1 MRMYKDAAPL
11 GLIEASSA
19 SPRPRGPGYEL
30 TASPSGLLVERLF
43 DATLR
48 LSCAPLRLFD
58 ATRRPSGT
66 KPALNLAEGFEN
78 QTFQPYLL

>member
-1 MRMYKDAAPL
+1 MRMYKDAAPI
-11 GLIEASSA
+11 GLIGVSSA
-19 SPRPRGPGYEL
+19 YPRPCSLGYEL
-30 TASPSGLLVERLF
+30 KVSPSGLLVERLF